1 MGGRLN
7 NQEICETNAD
17 RLDPQ
22 IELPSGHD
30 QRRQPN
36 IIFLRKSPTITGLDL
51 RALGRHYMTERNK
64 MSLPRLFSKVRKGEP
79 ITMLTC
85 YDYPTAYFQN
95 EAGIDMILVG
105 DSLGMTM
112 LGYDSTLPVTMD
124 DMIRHSQAVRRGAP
138 HVWLIGDMPYMTYQP
153 SVESA
158 IRNAGR
164 FMAEAG
170 CDAIKLEGGVE
181 MADRMAGI
189 VAAGIP
195 AMGHLGLTPQSASS
209 LGGFRVQGKSALQ
222 AKKIIDDARALEE
235 AGAFAIL
242 LEMVPD
248 RVSKIITERA
258 ENCFIISLGSGL
270 DAHGQLLIYHDMFGL
285 YPKFKPRM
293 AKVFGNAG
301 EVILEGLRQ
310 YAKEV
315 RDLTFPAPEHYFGI
329 KDEEFEEL
337 LNILDK

>member
-1 MGGRLN
+1 MSERKK
-7 NQEICETNAD
+7 IT
-17 RLDPQ
+17 
-22 IELPSGHD
+22 LP
-30 QRRQPN
+30 
-36 IIFLRKSPTITGLDL
+36 
-51 RALGRHYMTERNK
+51 ALFKKVTE
-64 MSLPRLFSKVRKGEP
+64 GEP

-85 YDYPTAYFQN
+85 YDYPTAYFQ
-95 EAGIDMILVG
+95 ELAGIEMILVG

-138 HVWLIGDMPYMTYQP
+138 NAWLVGDMPYMSYQP

-164 FMAEAG
+164 FMAEAS

-181 MADRMAGI
+181 MADRIRGI
-189 VAAGIP
+189 ANAGIP
-195 AMGHLGLTPQSASS
+195 AMGHLGLTPQSASA
-209 LGGFRVQGKSALQ
+209 LGGFRVQGKSAAQ
-222 AKKIIDDARALEE
+222 AKKIIDDAKALEE

-248 RVSKIITERA
+248 RIAALITERA
-258 ENCFIISLGSGL
+258 ENCFIISLGSGPS
-270 DAHGQLLIYHDMFGL
+270 AHGQLLIYHDMFGL

-301 EVILEGLRQ
+301 EVIQQGLKQ
-310 YAKEV
+310 YAREV
-315 RDLTFPAPEHYFGI
+315 ISGEFPQPENYFNI
-329 KDEEFEEL
+329 KDEEYQEL
-337 LNILDK
+337 LALLD